1 MINNLF
7 NPSINLRGNLD
18 PKSYAHIDNLQ
29 RLCLEHDRT
38 TLKLELDYKLSRS
51 EGKSGNL
58 KAINEFMYYDDD
70 LLIGYIGICDFGGEA
85 IEVNGMVH
93 PDYRKE
99 GVFKT
104 LFSFVKDEW
113 SKRSTA
119 SMLLLSDRNSLA
131 GQAFI
136 QSISAAQHEHTE
148 YEMFIKNDTKQEL
161 NSSEVILRKATSNDI
176 KEIARQNSI
185 YFDKEAQEEDVLIPE
200 EEERAGMIIYM
211 AEIDNRTIGKVHLD
225 ISSNVGGIYG
235 LGVLPEY
242 RRKGYGRGILASAIH
257 ELEKRNF
264 KDIMLQVNVKNE
276 NALDLYQ
283 SCGFEVT
290 STMDYYE
297 LKK

>member
-70 LLIGYIGICDFGGEA
+70 LLIGYIGISDFGGEA

-93 PDYRKE
+93 PDYRKK

-113 SKRSTA
+113 SKRRTA

-136 QSISAAQHEHTE
+136 QSISGAQHEHTE
-148 YEMFIKNDTKQEL
+148 YEMFLQNDTKQEL
-161 NSSEVILRKATSNDI
+161 NSCEVVLRKATSNDI

-211 AEIDNRTIGKVHLD
+211 AEIDNRAIGKVHLD

-235 LGVLPEY
+235 LGVLPEN

-257 ELEKRNF
+257 ELKQRNF

-276 NALDLYQ
+276 NALDLYH
-283 SCGFEVT
+283 SCGFEVA